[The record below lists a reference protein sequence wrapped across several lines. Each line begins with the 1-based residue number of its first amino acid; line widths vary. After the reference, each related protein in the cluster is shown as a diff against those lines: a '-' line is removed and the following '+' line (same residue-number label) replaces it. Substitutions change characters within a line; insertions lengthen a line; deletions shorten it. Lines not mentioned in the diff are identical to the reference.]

1 MIKGGISFKNTGR
14 DRFLA
19 CADWMNV
26 KANLKIHG
34 LRWTCQEKARLDAE
48 FEEKMRN
55 LEKDKEEHLLRIH
68 ASSLVGENVR
78 QP

>member
-1 MIKGGISFKNTGR
+1 
-14 DRFLA
+14 
-19 CADWMNV
+19 MNV

-34 LRWTCQEKARLDAE
+34 LRWMCQEKARLDAE
-48 FEEKMRN
+48 FKEKMRN

-78 QP
+78 QSYENFSA